1 MINWLVE
8 HEATTGYRRQY
19 RAYGAMGWPAGQS
32 CRVEG
37 WLAALAVA
45 QRHLGT
51 QGGGEGP

>member
-1 MINWLVE
+1 VINWLVE